1 MSSNRHLQK
10 LLMSLDLHL
19 LLQSLMEFLVV
30 YFSSIKTAFETKT
43 FANVSSFSSGMGY
56 STISVDK
63 ITPVFD
69 NMVSQGSVEA
79 PVFSFYL
86 NRDPNSDIGGEIIL
100 GGSG

>member
-1 MSSNRHLQK
+1 
-10 LLMSLDLHL
+10 
-19 LLQSLMEFLVV
+19 
-30 YFSSIKTAFETKT
+30 
-43 FANVSSFSSGMGY
+43 MGY

-69 NMVSQGSVEA
+69 SQGSVEA

-100 GGSG
+100 GGSGWLSKGNIEDK